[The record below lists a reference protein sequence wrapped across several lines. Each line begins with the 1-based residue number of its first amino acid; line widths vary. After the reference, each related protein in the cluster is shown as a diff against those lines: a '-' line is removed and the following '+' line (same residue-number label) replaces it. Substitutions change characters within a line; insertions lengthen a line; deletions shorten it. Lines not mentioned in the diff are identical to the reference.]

1 MQIFDLEYRKRVK
14 QSIVEKTFLYLN
26 SKFKNKYKLSFTV
39 KAFHYIGASLY
50 LFFNTK
56 PYIYY
61 KIIILLIVLLLFIY
75 FKGCIWSTLE
85 KRIEG
90 ENYFDITEPVLDI
103 LGYESTWYNKQFI
116 FQMYWTLMIFFNLRT
131 LKY

>member
-1 MQIFDLEYRKRVK
+1 MQIFDLEYRKRLK
-14 QSIVEKTFLYLN
+14 QSIVEKTFVYLN
-26 SKFKNKYKLSFTV
+26 SKFKNKYKFSFTV
-39 KAFHYIGASLY
+39 KALHYIGASLY
-50 LFFNTK
+50 LFFNKK

-61 KIIILLIVLLLFIY
+61 KIVILLLILLLFIY

-116 FQMYWTLMIFFNLRT
+116 FQIYWTFMIFFNLRT